1 MTHILIVMFVLAVT
15 TSTGAEAAPRKSVN
29 AEVWRMAAVA
39 ARAITPARPAWAGL
53 NDCFTDDGYG
63 RFTPC
68 SLACG
73 GR

>member
-1 MTHILIVMFVLAVT
+1 MTRILIVMFAITV
-15 TSTGAEAAPRKSVN
+15 STGAEAAPRKSAKMEAWQTTV
-29 AEVWRMAAVA
+29 VA
-39 ARAITPARPAWAGL
+39 GRPMTPARPAWANP

-63 RFTPC
+63 RFLPC